1 MQVCGLTGGV
11 GMGKST
17 AAGFFSRRGICVV
30 DTDDL
35 ARELVQPGQP
45 ALAEIKIL
53 FGQSLVGPD
62 GQLKRDELARLV
74 FADAV
79 ARQQLETILH
89 PRIRE
94 SWSRQIELWRR
105 ENHPVALVVIPL
117 LFETRAESLFDQI
130 ICVAC
135 SAQTQGQR
143 LRERRWPD
151 DQIRQRIAAQLPVEQ
166 KLNRSRFAIWT
177 EGLPEVHE
185 QQVARILERLSAD

>member
-1 MQVCGLTGGV
+1 MHVCGLTGGV

-17 AAGFFSRRGICVV
+17 AAGFFSRRGVCVV

-35 ARELVQPGQP
+35 ARQLVQPGQP
-45 ALAEIKIL
+45 ALAEIADQLGSNLI
-53 FGQSLVGPD
+53 GSA
-62 GQLKRDELARLV
+62 GQLNRDELARLV
-74 FADAV
+74 FADAL
-79 ARQQLETILH
+79 ARQKLEAILH

-94 SWSRQIELWRR
+94 CWRRQIEVWRT

-117 LFETRAESLFDQI
+117 LFETRAEAFFDQI

-135 SAQTQGQR
+135 SAPTQAQR

-166 KLNRSRFAIWT
+166 KINRSQRVIWT
-177 EGLPEVHE
+177 EGVPEVHE
-185 QQVARILERLSAD
+185 HQVVHILKSV

>member
-1 MQVCGLTGGV
+1 
-11 GMGKST
+11 
-17 AAGFFSRRGICVV
+17 V

-35 ARELVQPGQP
+35 ARQLVQPGQP
-45 ALAEIKIL
+45 ALAEIQNL
-53 FGQSLVGPD
+53 FGQNLVGPD

-79 ARQQLETILH
+79 ARQKLEAILH

-94 SWSRQIELWRR
+94 GWVRQVEAWHR

-117 LFETRAESLFDQI
+117 LFETRAEALFDQI

-135 SAQTQGQR
+135 SARTQVQR

-151 DQIRQRIAAQLPVEQ
+151 DQIRQRMAAQWPVEQ
-166 KLNRSRFAIWT
+166 KINRSQRVIWT
-177 EGLPEVHE
+177 EGVPEVHE
-185 QQVARILERLSAD
+185 QQVMHILKNR